1 MKRLFLSIL
10 LLSMPLAPIGWTGM
24 TCKNNNQTA
33 YQTIGATE
41 AAVSAANLAYLDLV
55 VTGKSPTN
63 NVPKV
68 EAAFNDTQLALRTA
82 ASMASGGTSA
92 AVPLAVLTKATD
104 FTNTINSATSGK

>member
-1 MKRLFLSIL
+1 MKRPLLAFL
-10 LLSMPLAPIGWTGM
+10 LLLMPLAPVGWTGM

-41 AAVSAANLAYLDLV
+41 AAVSAANMAYLDLV
-55 VTGKSPTN
+55 VTGKTPTN

-68 EAAFNDTQLALRTA
+68 EAAFNDTQMALRTA
-82 ASMASGGTSA
+82 ASIASGGINA
-92 AVPLAVLTKATD
+92 AVPLTVLTKATD